1 MLDIEFHE
9 NPFNEEGDIAE
20 EVLCSASK
28 VPFTDNRSGPK
39 LQVL

>member
-1 MLDIEFHE
+1 MEFHE
-9 NPFNEEGDIAE
+9 NPFSGKRDIAK

-28 VPFTDNRSGPK
+28 VPFMDDRSGPK